1 MNKPAY
7 SDLSTLEINK
17 IFVYEFWYD
26 YVNPKS
32 GEKVKLCY
40 MHTESFIASNDELER
55 PVPRREN
62 KVIGLMKNEL
72 SGKIMT
78 EFAALRPNS
87 YSYLTDDND
96 ENKKQKWHKKVSHT
110 TKKKKE
116 KMKVLTFLEASQLE
130 NKINKLEKNKDDVD
144 SLRENY
150 KDFIKNNKL
159 ILKSQ

>member
-7 SDLSTLEINK
+7 SDLPILEINK

-55 PVPRREN
+55 PVPRRKN
-62 KVIGLMKNEL
+62 KVIGLMKNGL

-78 EFAALRPNS
+78 EFAALRPNT

-96 ENKKQKWHKKVSHT
+96 ENKK
-110 TKKKKE
+110 
-116 KMKVLTFLEASQLE
+116 
-130 NKINKLEKNKDDVD
+130 
-144 SLRENY
+144 
-150 KDFIKNNKL
+150 
-159 ILKSQ
+159 

>member
-1 MNKPAY
+1 MKRTHILMNKPAY
-7 SDLSTLEINK
+7 SDLSILEINK

-55 PVPRREN
+55 LVPRRKN

-72 SGKIMT
+72 SGKMMT
-78 EFAALRPNS
+78 EFAALTPNT

-96 ENKKQKWHKKVSHT
+96 ENKKRKWHKKVSHT
-110 TKKKKE
+110 TTK
-116 KMKVLTFLEASQLE
+116 KMKVLTFLEATQLE
-130 NKINKLEKNKDDVD
+130 NKINKLEKNKVDVD

-150 KDFIKNNKL
+150 KEL
-159 ILKSQ
+159 